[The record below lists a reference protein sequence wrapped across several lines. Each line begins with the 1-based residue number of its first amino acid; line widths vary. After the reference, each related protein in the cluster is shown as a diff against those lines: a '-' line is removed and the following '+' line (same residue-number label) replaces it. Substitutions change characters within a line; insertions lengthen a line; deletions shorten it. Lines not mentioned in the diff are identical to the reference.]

1 MGKFSD
7 FFSRFGSSKT
17 TSADLQSFRDLLIDA
32 DFGRVL
38 ADQILEESTNGS
50 SDLRGRVSE
59 SILRTLVAEP
69 RKLNLAEAR
78 LTTILIMGVNGTG
91 KTTSAAKIAAYL
103 RESGRTVAL
112 AACDTFRA
120 AAVDQL
126 VTWGKRLGVP
136 VVTGNSKADPAAV
149 AFDAVERAKRET
161 IDVLIIDTAGRL
173 HNQDNLMQELSKI
186 ERVVAKVSP
195 IDEKLFVLDGT
206 TGQNGVAQALA
217 FRDAVGLT
225 GIVVTKLDGSAK
237 GGIALAVERELQVP
251 VKLIGTG
258 ERLSDLAEF
267 EPKTYLEKLLT

>member
-7 FFSRFGSSKT
+7 FFSRFSSSKT

-38 ADQILEESTNGS
+38 ADQILKESTNGS

-195 IDEKLFVLDGT
+195 IDEKLFILDGT

>member
-1 MGKFSD
+1 MEKFSD

-78 LTTILIMGVNGTG
+78 LTTILIVGVNGTG

-103 RESGRTVAL
+103 SESGRTVAL

>member
-7 FFSRFGSSKT
+7 FFSRFSSSKT

>member
-78 LTTILIMGVNGTG
+78 LTTILIVGVNGTG

-195 IDEKLFVLDGT
+195 IDEKLFILDGT

>member
-7 FFSRFGSSKT
+7 FFSRFSSSKT

-78 LTTILIMGVNGTG
+78 LTTILIVGVNGTG

>member
-1 MGKFSD
+1 
-7 FFSRFGSSKT
+7 
-17 TSADLQSFRDLLIDA
+17 
-32 DFGRVL
+32 
-38 ADQILEESTNGS
+38 
-50 SDLRGRVSE
+50 
-59 SILRTLVAEP
+59 
-69 RKLNLAEAR
+69 
-78 LTTILIMGVNGTG
+78 
-91 KTTSAAKIAAYL
+91 
-103 RESGRTVAL
+103 
-112 AACDTFRA
+112 
-120 AAVDQL
+120 
-126 VTWGKRLGVP
+126 
-136 VVTGNSKADPAAV
+136 
-149 AFDAVERAKRET
+149 
-161 IDVLIIDTAGRL
+161 
-173 HNQDNLMQELSKI
+173 MQELSKI

>member
-91 KTTSAAKIAAYL
+91 KTTTAAKIAGYL
-103 RESGRTVAL
+103 SESGRTVAL